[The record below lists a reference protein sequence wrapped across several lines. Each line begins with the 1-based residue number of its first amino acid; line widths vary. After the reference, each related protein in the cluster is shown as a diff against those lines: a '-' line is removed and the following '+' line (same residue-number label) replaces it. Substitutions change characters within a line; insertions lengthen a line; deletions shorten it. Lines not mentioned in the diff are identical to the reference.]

1 MEQVVQPS
9 ELSIF
14 IAAVVRECVI
24 CPLDTAFVGSRMQS
38 TQFHCDK
45 LVSKHFH
52 IF

>member
-14 IAAVVRECVI
+14 VAAVVRECVI
-24 CPLDTAFVGSRMQS
+24 CPVDTAFVGSRMQS
-38 TQFHCDK
+38 ALFHFDK